1 MESWVNKRNKEIE
14 KYIYINTDKLRY
26 YDGQLIPQISYSQ
39 LQYVRDNIEKYF
51 NENLN
56 YIEYGVTGQT
66 TVHSLCKV
74 NNITYIVITHIHNN
88 EIVIR
93 TCFKCAGN
101 FIKDFYYSGVDKNDM
116 TIVCIDGCW
125 KNMNDN

>member
-93 TCFKCAGN
+93 TCFKCAAL
-101 FIKDFYYSGVDKNDM
+101 
-116 TIVCIDGCW
+116 
-125 KNMNDN
+125 